1 MKHPI
6 LILTKA
12 LFPMQ
17 CVLKYVRTRES
28 SVVEH
33 FAHNV
38 TIRRPYSQHFIFFVN
53 YEGPN
58 KL

>member
-6 LILTKA
+6 LNLTKA

-17 CVLKYVRTRES
+17 SVLKYVRTRES

-38 TIRRPYSQHFIFFVN
+38 TIQRPYSQQFIFFVT
-53 YEGPN
+53 YDYT
-58 KL
+58 K

>member
-1 MKHPI
+1 MKNPV
-6 LILTKA
+6 LNLTKA

-38 TIRRPYSQHFIFFVN
+38 TIQRPYSQHFIFFVT
-53 YEGPN
+53 YD
-58 KL
+58 